1 MNPHLRRTSTRLAD
15 GRELVYFDDSPAY
28 VSGERSRRL
37 DDPRPLPDRFAPV
50 PGPDGAP
57 HPYVGPEMRRDPLT
71 GDWVPLAAHRMN
83 RTFLPAADSCPLC
96 PARPGAA
103 YSDGEVPDT
112 DYDVVV
118 FENRFP
124 SLQRVPG
131 VADAVVEDAPL
142 QLHAPAAGRCE
153 VVCFSSDHRT
163 SFGALSPQ
171 RVRTIIDAW
180 ADRTAALGAEPG
192 VEQVFCFENRGQ
204 EIGVTLHHPHGQIYG
219 YPYVTPRTRALL
231 DEAREHHRRTGR
243 NLLRDV
249 LDSELADG
257 RRVVLETEHWVAY
270 VPFAARWPVEVHL
283 APRRD
288 VPDLPALTDAE
299 RDDLATAYLEL
310 LRRLDRFFETADG
323 DPIPLPYIAAWHQAP
338 AHEGRSVADGGTDDV
353 TLARLHL
360 QVFSVLR
367 APGKLKYLAGSESGM
382 GAWISDTTPERIASR
397 LQELAP
403 SSAAR
408 GWVRSWSDDD
418 GAARA
423 RAVFAASFDE
433 AADGPADAHEA
444 RAGQEQVPVWA
455 APGRVNLIGEHT
467 DYNAGLCLPIALPHR
482 TYVAMR
488 PRPDSV
494 VRLASAQAP
503 GETWTTTLE
512 DVAPG
517 AVTGWGSYVAGVA
530 WALREHL
537 VAQGADPGAITGFDA
552 AVDSSVPFGAGLSS
566 SAALECA
573 VAVAL
578 DDVAGLGLRA
588 TDAGRAALAT
598 ASVRAENEIA
608 GAPTGGMDQSASLR
622 ATAGHA
628 LLLDC
633 RPGLG
638 PVESAEQV
646 PFDLD
651 AAGLALLVV
660 DTRAE
665 HRLVDGQYA
674 ARRATCEDAARTLGL
689 GSLRELADDVAATGD
704 PAGALAVALEKLP
717 DDVARRR
724 VRHVVTEIGRV
735 RDLVALLRDG
745 RPDAVGP
752 LMNASHASLRDD
764 YEVSSVELDVA
775 VDAARV
781 AGALGARM
789 TGGGFGGSAIA
800 LVRADQVEAVADAVR
815 AAFEREGLGAPGFLL
830 ATPSAPADRVV

>member
-1 MNPHLRRTSTRLAD
+1 M
-15 GRELVYFDDSPAY
+15 
-28 VSGERSRRL
+28 
-37 DDPRPLPDRFAPV
+37 
-50 PGPDGAP
+50 
-57 HPYVGPEMRRDPLT
+57 
-71 GDWVPLAAHRMN
+71 AA
-83 RTFLPAADSCPLC
+83 
-96 PARPGAA
+96 
-103 YSDGEVPDT
+103 
-112 DYDVVV
+112 
-118 FENRFP
+118 
-124 SLQRVPG
+124 
-131 VADAVVEDAPL
+131 
-142 QLHAPAAGRCE
+142 
-153 VVCFSSDHRT
+153 
-163 SFGALSPQ
+163 
-171 RVRTIIDAW
+171 
-180 ADRTAALGAEPG
+180 
-192 VEQVFCFENRGQ
+192 
-204 EIGVTLHHPHGQIYG
+204 
-219 YPYVTPRTRALL
+219 
-231 DEAREHHRRTGR
+231 
-243 NLLRDV
+243 
-249 LDSELADG
+249 
-257 RRVVLETEHWVAY
+257 
-270 VPFAARWPVEVHL
+270 
-283 APRRD
+283 
-288 VPDLPALTDAE
+288 
-299 RDDLATAYLEL
+299 
-310 LRRLDRFFETADG
+310 
-323 DPIPLPYIAAWHQAP
+323 
-338 AHEGRSVADGGTDDV
+338 
-353 TLARLHL
+353 
-360 QVFSVLR
+360 
-367 APGKLKYLAGSESGM
+367 
-382 GAWISDTTPERIASR
+382 R

-423 RAVFAASFDE
+423 RAVFATAFGAD
-433 AADGPADAHEA
+433 AADA
-444 RAGQEQVPVWA
+444 RAGDGTGGEHEDDVHVWA

-482 TYVAMR
+482 TYVALR
-488 PRPDSV
+488 PRTDSV

-503 GETWTTTLE
+503 GETWTTTLD

-517 AVTGWGSYVAGVA
+517 TVAGWGSYVAGVA

-537 VAQGADPGAITGFDA
+537 VAEGADPGAVTGFDA

-578 DDVAGLGLRA
+578 DDVAGLGLAA
-588 TDAGRAALAT
+588 TDAGRAALAA

-622 ATAGHA
+622 AHAGHA

-633 RPGLG
+633 RPGLD

-665 HRLVDGQYA
+665 HQLVDGQYA

-689 GSLRELADDVAATGD
+689 DSLRELAHDVAASDDPTGT
-704 PAGALAVALEKLP
+704 LAVALEKLP

-764 YEVSSVELDVA
+764 YEVSSVDLDVA

-830 ATPSAPADRVV
+830 ATPSAPAERVA